1 MLVEIDRDFLD
12 AVGIC
17 WNINRNGWQR
27 MHLFVRGE
35 IEIIHP
41 LCGMNAGI
49 PVIALTLS
57 GGGEKIASIVF
68 FEKRIIAINVIIY
81 PDGENRF
88 TGSIFKNSNRT
99 IGRFGTF
106 YAAFRLQPGKIFRG
120 RHSLGGWDIFILGR
134 QAGASCQQNACERTN
149 SCNTGTVNC

>member
-1 MLVEIDRDFLD
+1 
-12 AVGIC
+12 
-17 WNINRNGWQR
+17 
-27 MHLFVRGE
+27 MHLFVRRE

-41 LCGMNAGI
+41 VGGMNAGI
-49 PVIALTLS
+49 PVIALPLS

-81 PDGENRF
+81 PDAENKFTIAIFHDLKRF
-88 TGSIFKNSNRT
+88 VI
-99 IGRFGTF
+99 RFGIF

-120 RHSLGGWDIFILGR
+120 QHSLGGWDGFILGR